1 MMPSRT
7 LIHGA
12 LALACLTGNAA
23 LAQEPVTLSLGGAAR
38 LAAERNAAP
47 EAARQRVAQAEA
59 RVRQR
64 RSEFLPNVS
73 AAAVD
78 NERTFNSASFG
89 ISFADP
95 ATGRSLFDPNG
106 QVIGPVKTWDF
117 RGTVRQN
124 VFDPSSFARLS
135 AAKAAAT
142 AVGSD
147 VGTASQ
153 QSAAL
158 AAIAYVRA
166 LRADA
171 QIGARLADSTLA
183 AELLAIARDQIT
195 AGTGIALDVTRA
207 QSQLSV
213 MHSQLI
219 AARAERDRAR
229 LDLARVL
236 GLPLGTPV
244 TLSDSL
250 FALPVAVAA
259 PSEAEAVS
267 RATRTRS
274 DLLALGNQA
283 TAAERQLDAIR
294 AEVLPALSLFAD
306 QGSTG
311 SWTQH
316 LLSTYTWGIQLSV
329 PLFDGFRR
337 EGRVD
342 EQRAAMR
349 ELDVRRRDLT
359 EQAAADVRAALLDL
373 QAAREQLA
381 AADERVGLAEQ
392 ELAQARDRFRAGVSG
407 NADAITASLALNA
420 ARTQVVDARAAL
432 QAARVSL
439 GRSQGTV
446 TELP

>member
-1 MMPSRT
+1 MNPRRRLS
-7 LIHGA
+7 LSSF
-12 LALACLTGNAA
+12 ALACLVTRAA
-23 LAQEPVTLSLGGAAR
+23 PAQEPVSLSLGGAAR
-38 LAAERNAAP
+38 MAAERTAAP
-47 EAARQRVAQAEA
+47 EAARLRVVQADA

-64 RSEFLPNVS
+64 RADFLPSVS

-78 NERTFNSASFG
+78 DEHTFNSASFG
-89 ISFADP
+89 ISFNDP

-106 QVIGPVKTWDF
+106 QVLGPVKVWDL
-117 RGTVRQN
+117 RGVVRQN
-124 VFDPSSFARLS
+124 LFDPGAFARLR
-135 AAKAAAT
+135 AAKASAA
-142 AVGSD
+142 ASGAD
-147 VGTASQ
+147 VGTAAQ
-153 QSAAL
+153 RAA
-158 AAIAYVRA
+158 AVAGMAYVRA

-183 AELLAIARDQIT
+183 AELLGIARDQLA
-195 AGTGIALDVTRA
+195 AGVGIALDVTRA
-207 QSQLSV
+207 QAQLSV

-219 AARAERDRAR
+219 AARAERDRSR
-229 LDLARVL
+229 IDLGRAV
-236 GLPLGTPV
+236 GLPVGTPV

-250 FALPVAVAA
+250 FALPVSIAVPTEADAVA
-259 PSEAEAVS
+259 

-274 DLLALGNQA
+274 DLLALGEQSV
-283 TAAERQLDAIR
+283 AAERQLDAIR

-311 SWTQH
+311 KATQH
-316 LLSTYTWGIQLSV
+316 LLSTYNWGIQLSV
-329 PLFDGFRR
+329 PVFDGFRR
-337 EGRVD
+337 DGRMD
-342 EQRAAMR
+342 EQRAAMH
-349 ELDVRRRDLT
+349 EVDVRRRDLAQQT
-359 EQAAADVRAALLDL
+359 AADVRVALLDL

-381 AADERVGLAEQ
+381 AAEERVGLAEQ

-439 GRSQGTV
+439 GAAQGTV

>member
-1 MMPSRT
+1 MTTSAVLRSAV
-7 LIHGA
+7 A
-12 LALACLTGNAA
+12 LAFLAGTAA
-23 LAQEPVTLSLGGAAR
+23 VAQEPIALSLGGAAR

-47 EAARQRVAQAEA
+47 QAARQRIAQAEA

-64 RSEFLPNVS
+64 RAEFLPNVS
-73 AAAVD
+73 AVALD
-78 NERTFNSASFG
+78 NEHTFNSASFG
-89 ISFADP
+89 ISFDDP

-106 QVIGPVKTWDF
+106 QVLGPVKTWDL
-117 RGTVRQN
+117 RGVVRQN
-124 VFDPSSFARLS
+124 IYDPGSFARLR
-135 AAKAAAT
+135 AAKAVVT
-142 AVGSD
+142 AVGTD
-147 VGTASQ
+147 AGIASQ
-153 QSAAL
+153 QAA
-158 AAIAYVRA
+158 AAAATLYVRA

-171 QIGARLADSTLA
+171 QVGARLADSSLA
-183 AELLAIARDQIT
+183 AELLAIAREQVT

-219 AARAERDRAR
+219 AARAERSRAT
-229 LDLARVL
+229 LDLTRAL

-244 TLSDSL
+244 TLTDSL
-250 FALPVAVAA
+250 FALPIAVTPPAEADAVA
-259 PSEAEAVS
+259 

-274 DLLALGNQA
+274 DLLAIGDQT

-311 SWTQH
+311 KATQH
-316 LLSTYTWGIQLSV
+316 LLSTYNWGIELSV
-329 PLFDGFRR
+329 PVFDGFRR
-337 EGRVD
+337 DGRMD
-342 EQRAAMR
+342 EQRAALR
-349 ELDVRRRDLT
+349 ELDVRRRDLAQ
-359 EQAAADVRAALLDL
+359 QAAADVRAALLDL
-373 QAAREQLA
+373 DAAREQLA
-381 AADERVGLAEQ
+381 AADERFTLAEQ

-420 ARTQVVDARAAL
+420 ARAQVVDARAAL

-439 GRSQGTV
+439 GRAQGTV